1 MEEEFTVD
9 VPVRYRDLDTENH
22 VNNVVVGTY
31 LEEARTAYVHE
42 VMGLD
47 LETYNFVLA
56 NLEIDFG
63 RPIVL
68 EDDLTVAVSV
78 SDIGETSAT
87 MVYDVRSAEE
97 TVASGETTLVF
108 VDPETE
114 RPSPVPAE
122 IRERILEFE
131 GLDQ

>member
-1 MEEEFTVD
+1 MSKEFTVS

-68 EDDLTVAVSV
+68 EDDLTVSASV
-78 SDIGETSAT
+78 SELGETSAT
-87 MVYDVRSAEE
+87 MVYDVRSEGE
-97 TVASGETTLVF
+97 TVATGETTLVF
-108 VDPETE
+108 VDPEE
-114 RPSPVPAE
+114 KRPSPIPAE
-122 IRERILEFE
+122 IRERIVEFE
-131 GLDQ
+131 GLE